1 VYSGP
6 IALSKQKPFFGT
18 EMLQISSRGS
28 PALVLTSLQKSCLDR
43 TNVAQFSAG
52 VEAMEQQ
59 FVVMGIRSN
68 PKLDPSSNVVRVLID
83 MYVDIGD
90 HIALQYGGS
99 EAHKKVTA
107 ERSESVVGPIG
118 KVTSDIF

>member
-1 VYSGP
+1 
-6 IALSKQKPFFGT
+6 
-18 EMLQISSRGS
+18 
-28 PALVLTSLQKSCLDR
+28 
-43 TNVAQFSAG
+43 
-52 VEAMEQQ
+52 MEQQ

-99 EAHKKVTA
+99 EAHKKVTS
-107 ERSESVVGPIG
+107 ERSESIVGPIG
-118 KVTSDIF
+118 KVTNYILSTHHDVNFANFPKSALRVSFHVAQRTPYFHQKILQ

>member
-1 VYSGP
+1 
-6 IALSKQKPFFGT
+6 
-18 EMLQISSRGS
+18 
-28 PALVLTSLQKSCLDR
+28 
-43 TNVAQFSAG
+43 VAQFSAG

-107 ERSESVVGPIG
+107 ERSESIVGPIG
-118 KVTSDIF
+118 KVTSYLGSFQIYYEFLSTFPA